1 MTDVVIS
8 TERARGCGYRK
19 PAKDGVGIYLVG
31 DGLGEPCGLL
41 PYPLE
46 VCPCCG
52 GGIKATRGWT
62 WVTPQLLFAKG
73 DVLSKIAGVERECAR
88 SRKLRVVGQN
98 GLGADRDLSCPTC
111 PIGTPPAG
119 LHGLLWVGGAF
130 YATPDDFSRE
140 AHAQGVSRKIKAVPK
155 GFKLGETWV
164 MLAHRKAVRNPE
176 TGEREMPGIVTMFKP
191 RGIDLV
197 IKDENDVPE
206 KAEKLAEKIGD
217 GARIVKVVRDV
228 DAQLD
233 LTKAPAAPQ
242 PVAP

>member
-62 WVTPQLLFAKG
+62 WVTPQLLFGKD
-73 DVLSKIAGVERECAR
+73 DVLSKIAGIERECSL
-88 SRKLRVVGQN
+88 SRKLRVHGPAPSGN
-98 GLGADRDLSCPTC
+98 YRTGCPTC
-111 PIGTPPAG
+111 PVGNPPAG
-119 LHGLLWVGGAF
+119 LHGLLWVGEGF
-130 YATPDDFSRE
+130 YDTPDAFMAE
-140 AHAQGVSRKIKAVPK
+140 ARAQGVSRKIKAVPK
-155 GFKLGETWV
+155 GFVLGETWV
-164 MLAHRKAVRNPE
+164 LMAHRKAVRNPQ
-176 TGEREMPGIVTMFKP
+176 TGERELPGIFSMFKP

-197 IKDENDVPE
+197 IKDEDDVPE
-206 KAEKLAEKIGD
+206 KATKLAEKIGD

-233 LTKAPAAPQ
+233 MTKAHEAPQ
-242 PVAP
+242 PEAH

>member
-8 TERARGCGYRK
+8 TEQARGCGYRK

-52 GGIKATRGWT
+52 GGVKATRGWT
-62 WVTPQLLFAKG
+62 WVTPQLLFGKG
-73 DVLSKIAGVERECAR
+73 DVLSKIAGVERDCAL

-98 GLGADRDLSCPTC
+98 GGTDRGCLTC
-111 PIGTPPAG
+111 PIGTPPPG
-119 LHGLLWVGGAF
+119 MHGLLWIGESF
-130 YATPDDFSRE
+130 YATPDDFTRE
-140 AHAQGVSRKIKAVPK
+140 TTAQGVSRKIKAVPK

-164 MLAHRKAVRNPE
+164 MLAHRKAVRNPA
-176 TGEREMPGIVTMFKP
+176 TGERETPGIFTMFKP

-197 IKDENDVPE
+197 IKDEHDVPE
-206 KAEKLAEKIGD
+206 KATKLAEKIGD

-233 LTKAPAAPQ
+233 MTKAPAEAPQ
-242 PVAP
+242 PEAH

>member
-1 MTDVVIS
+1 MSNVVLS
-8 TERARGCGYRK
+8 VEQARGCGYRK

-41 PYPLE
+41 PYPLD

-52 GGIKATRGWT
+52 GGVKATRGWT
-62 WVTPQLLFAKG
+62 WVTPQLLFGKG
-73 DVLSKIAGVERECAR
+73 DVLSKIAGVERECSL

-98 GLGADRDLSCPTC
+98 GSSARESGCPRC
-111 PIGTPPAG
+111 PVGSPPAG
-119 LHGLLWVGGAF
+119 LHGLLWVGEAF
-130 YATPDDFSRE
+130 YKSPDDFSQE

-164 MLAHRKAVRNPE
+164 LLAHRKAVRNPA
-176 TGEREMPGIVTMFKP
+176 TGERENPGIFSMFMP

-197 IKDENDVPE
+197 IKDEADVPE

-233 LTKAPAAPQ
+233 MTKAPPAPQ
-242 PVAP
+242 PEAH